1 MSGLTRSLVLGG
13 SGADYLGPQTM
24 AQLQAGAYA
33 DGTPALAALAK
44 DTVVYLTDRGQ
55 AVTPSPDGTTWTS
68 GASGDRYTPAELA
81 ALATPLRAGTL
92 VADPTTGIVYGQ
104 SDGAGGYQALGG
116 NVASSEYHTHFFA
129 PLATGADRKA
139 WDISGALSD
148 GVFQTDLSAA
158 TAWATAGFL
167 TQPNPSVS
175 GQLSLV
181 QFPAIS
187 WDWAAGDSLF
197 LFWAGRG
204 TPEAAEAAFCG
215 DAPGAAFNSGI
226 KLTCTGTDTTAG
238 KLKVF
243 AYQSSPSVSVY
254 GPQSTNVVI
263 EASVTH
269 SFAVCIRP
277 HVAGTGGG
285 MAFWTDGERNAGHAA
300 GFLMPAGGPC
310 STVNAVPLKLGG
322 DGQVVGGIQTGI
334 ALQTKTFVILKGRR
348 GNPPNIADMDA
359 LVLALHR
366 NQQALVSSDAW

>member
-13 SGADYLGPQTM
+13 
-24 AQLQAGAYA
+24 
-33 DGTPALAALAK
+33 
-44 DTVVYLTDRGQ
+44 
-55 AVTPSPDGTTWTS
+55 
-68 GASGDRYTPAELA
+68 GASGVSIAPA
-81 ALATPLRAGTL
+81 ALPTAGIAAGTFL
-92 VADPTTGIVYGQ
+92 RDPATGLIYGQ
-104 SDGAGGYQALGG
+104 SDGAGGYSALGG
-116 NVASSEYHTHFFA
+116 SVVSSEYHTHFFA
-129 PLATGADRKA
+129 PLAIDSDTKA
-139 WDISGALSD
+139 RDISGALSD

-158 TAWATAGFL
+158 TAWATAGYL

-181 QFPAIS
+181 QFPALS

-215 DAPGAAFNSGI
+215 DSPSAAFNSGI
-226 KLTCTGTDTTAG
+226 KLTCTGTDTVAG
-238 KLKVF
+238 KIKCN
-243 AYQSSPSVSVY
+243 AYQNSPSVSVF
-254 GPQSTNVVI
+254 GATSTNVVI

-285 MAFWTDGERNAGHAA
+285 MAYWTDGARNAGHSS
-300 GFLMPAGGPC
+300 GFLMPSGGPC

-322 DGQVVGGIQTGI
+322 DGQVVGGIQAGI
-334 ALQTKTFVILKGRR
+334 ALQTKTFVVLKGRR

-359 LVLALHR
+359 LVAALHR
-366 NQQALVSSDAW
+366 NSQALVSADAW